1 MKLRRLCV
9 FAGSNAGAHDDYR
22 EAASALGTELAK
34 REIVLVYGGASVGL
48 MGAIADAV
56 LQGGGEAIG
65 VIPQALVEREVAHPS
80 LSELRIV
87 ESMHA
92 RKALM
97 GELSDAF
104 LALPGGLGTLEELFE
119 VATWRQLGLHAKPVA
134 LLNVRGYYDRL
145 VALLDHAVAEGFVKA
160 EHRRMLL
167 IDRDAN
173 RLLER
178 IGRSQVP
185 EVSGEHGAAGP
196 RLRS

>member
-1 MKLRRLCV
+1 MQLKRLCV
-9 FAGSNAGAHDDYR
+9 FAGANAGAHDDYR
-22 EAASALGTELAK
+22 AAAIDLGSELAK
-34 REIVLVYGGASVGL
+34 REITLVYGGASVGL

-65 VIPQALVEREVAHPS
+65 VIPQALVEREVAHPG
-80 LSELRIV
+80 LSELRVV

-119 VATWRQLGLHAKPVA
+119 VATWRQLGLHAKPIG

-145 VALLDHAVAEGFVKA
+145 DALLDHAVAEGFLET
-160 EHRRMLL
+160 EHRRILH
-167 IDRDAN
+167 IDSDAN
-173 RLLER
+173 LLLER
-178 IGRSQVP
+178 FERSEIPQAH
-185 EVSGEHGAAGP
+185 GGTGAADP